1 MSICN
6 PVATPAER
14 DSARRAAILEAAKNC
29 FLRFGYGK
37 TSLDD
42 IANEAGLSRPLL
54 YRKYANKEAIF
65 SAVYDAV
72 FLAKFDEAAPIATG
86 SGSAEDKLI
95 AMCETVWV
103 EPYAMIL
110 KAPRPAEF
118 WAACEQVIPEIIAGH
133 HRRWRALVGKVLAKE
148 LVEVFD
154 LALDGLWADE
164 PSVAVFRRRMTVL
177 IKRFAA

>member
-1 MSICN
+1 M
-6 PVATPAER
+6 ATTAER
-14 DSARRAAILEAAKNC
+14 DSARRAEILEAAKKC

-42 IANEAGLSRPLL
+42 IAQEAGLSRPLL

-72 FLAKFDEAAPIATG
+72 FLARFEAAAPIADGPGTPE
-86 SGSAEDKLI
+86 SRLI
-95 AMCETVWV
+95 EMCETVWV

-118 WAACEQVIPEIIAGH
+118 WAACEQVIPEIIADH
-133 HRRWRALVGKVLAKE
+133 RRRWRGLVAKVLPKE

-154 LALDGLWADE
+154 LALDGMWADV
-164 PSVAVFRRRMTVL
+164 PSVAVFRRRMAVL
-177 IKRFAA
+177 VKRFTA

>member
-1 MSICN
+1 
-6 PVATPAER
+6 VVTAAER
-14 DSARRAAILEAAKNC
+14 DSARRTAILAAARTC
-29 FLRFGYGK
+29 FLRYGYGK

-42 IANEAGLSRPLL
+42 IAQEAGLSRPLL

-72 FLAKFDEAAPIATG
+72 FLARFDAAAPIA
-86 SGSAEDKLI
+86 SGRGTPADKLV

-118 WAACEQVIPEIIAGH
+118 WAACEQIIPEILSDH
-133 HRRWRALVGKVLAKE
+133 RRRWRALVGTVLAKD

-177 IKRFAA
+177 VKRFAA